1 MTHWGVGPGDALR
14 AGRLRSHGCSI
25 RGPLPLSRAPR
36 SPAIDLRPPLSTAA
50 LVVSA
55 PPVINVPPTPTYPI
69 ASSGTV
75 LLPRGIPSSFLP
87 SPVTAMARSL
97 ACALLTPPPPPLP
110 VRAKATSFPSPAS
123 NAALAAARTAQ
134 AAHFT
139 RSLSPCGNCGR
150 VVGAQ
155 AYSLTSPPGGAPP
168 ALPGVAASAG
178 KAPDGGI
185 GGGGARECFCSADC
199 YWSATL
205 DARGAL
211 RRRTKTG
218 RRPARV
224 VAGGAAAPAAGAA
237 GMDGDK
243 PGDPAGVHA
252 KAGGGRFGVALNGER
267 HAMYAHHVEVLQA
280 SYCGKT
286 KA

>member
-1 MTHWGVGPGDALR
+1 M
-14 AGRLRSHGCSI
+14 
-25 RGPLPLSRAPR
+25 
-36 SPAIDLRPPLSTAA
+36 
-50 LVVSA
+50 
-55 PPVINVPPTPTYPI
+55 
-69 ASSGTV
+69 
-75 LLPRGIPSSFLP
+75 
-87 SPVTAMARSL
+87 
-97 ACALLTPPPPPLP
+97 
-110 VRAKATSFPSPAS
+110 
-123 NAALAAARTAQ
+123 
-134 AAHFT
+134 
-139 RSLSPCGNCGR
+139 
-150 VVGAQ
+150 GAQ

-178 KAPDGGI
+178 KAADGGI
-185 GGGGARECFCSADC
+185 SGGGGKACECFCCADC

-224 VAGGAAAPAAGAA
+224 VAGGAATAGGAA

-243 PGDPAGVHA
+243 PGDPSGAHA
-252 KAGGGRFGVALNGER
+252 MAGGGRFGVALNGER